1 VQHYT
6 DKEGFNGIASQ
17 PAWVFLARRP
27 PGDHPVGAYF
37 TSLGPETR
45 HLAKRLRIPRSK
57 LAYRFE
63 VDGAGDLVP
72 LPGGRGAYISYS
84 PVDYTVERPRQVF
97 HGSTGL

>member
-1 VQHYT
+1 MQHCT
-6 DKEGFNGIASQ
+6 DRDGFNAIASQ
-17 PAWVFLARRP
+17 PAWVFLARKP

-37 TSLGPETR
+37 TSLSPKTR
-45 HLAKRLRIPRSK
+45 HLAKRLRIPRAK

-63 VDGAGDLVP
+63 ISGDDGLRA

-84 PVDYTVERPRQVF
+84 PVDYAVERELQVS